1 MSDTVARPTTPR
13 GGLGEAVRRIARDG
27 ALGMRREPGAVVA
40 YLALVIVAAAWVLR
54 TPGLTASAV
63 TWVLVAKVPLVMA
76 AVGMAIVLI
85 AKGIDLSMGPM
96 IILANMIVLAWTVPL
111 HNPWLAALAAL
122 VVTAGFGCV
131 NGLLVGWL
139 RLPALVVT
147 LATGS
152 IAAGVTLYVS
162 PKTISGT
169 LPASFTNV
177 VLGLVGPIP
186 VVLILAFLL
195 PGLVWFPIR
204 RSRAGV
210 ALMAVGGDEAA
221 AFVSGLSPWRLQAMA
236 YTLSGLFAGLAG
248 ILLAMA
254 TNGGSPS
261 ATTTFTLNAIAAAVL
276 GGVALTGGRGS
287 IAGAIAGAFILT
299 FITILL
305 QSFDV
310 NPDWANVLS
319 GGILIVVV
327 GVPFLVNQSRARRVR
342 S

>member
-1 MSDTVARPTTPR
+1 MSDTVTRNAS
-13 GGLGEAVRRIARDG
+13 GGILGRVARDG
-27 ALGMRREPGAVVA
+27 VLGMRREPGAVVA
-40 YLALVIVAAAWVLR
+40 YLALAVVFVAWVLR
-54 TPGLTASAV
+54 TPGLTPTAV
-63 TWVLVAKVPLVMA
+63 TWVLMAKVPLVMA

-96 IILANMIVLAWTVPL
+96 IVLADMIVLAWTVPL

-122 VVTAGFGCV
+122 LVTSGFGLV
-131 NGLLVGWL
+131 NGLLVGLL

-147 LATGS
+147 LASGS

-162 PKTISGT
+162 PKAISGT
-169 LPASFTNV
+169 LPESFTNV
-177 VLGLVGPIP
+177 ILGLIGPIP
-186 VVLILAFLL
+186 VVLVLAFAL
-195 PGLVWFPIR
+195 PGLIWFPIR

-210 ALMAVGGDEAA
+210 ALMAVGGDEAS
-221 AFVSGLSPWRLQAMA
+221 AFVSGLRPWRLQAMA
-236 YTLSGLFAGLAG
+236 YALSGLFAGLAG

-261 ATTTFTLNAIAAAVL
+261 TTTTFTLNAIAAAVL

-299 FITILL
+299 LITILL
-305 QSFDV
+305 QSFNVDAA
-310 NPDWANVLS
+310 WANVLS
-319 GGILIVVV
+319 GGILITVV
-327 GVPFLVNQSRARRVR
+327 GVPFLVNQVRARRVR

>member
-1 MSDTVARPTTPR
+1 MRATVAENRAGHR
-13 GGLGEAVRRIARDG
+13 GLGETLSRVGRDG
-27 ALGMRREPGAVVA
+27 MLGMRREPGAVVA
-40 YLALVIVAAAWVLR
+40 YIALVIVAAAWVLR
-54 TPGLTASAV
+54 TPNLTPNSL
-63 TWVLVAKVPLVMA
+63 TWVLMAKVPLVMA

-96 IILANMIVLAWTVPL
+96 IVLADMIVLAWTVPL
-111 HNPWLAALAAL
+111 HNPWLASLVALL
-122 VVTAGFGCV
+122 VTSTMGLI

-147 LATGS
+147 LASGS

-162 PKTISGT
+162 PKAISGT

-177 VLGLVGPIP
+177 VIGLIGPVP

-195 PGLVWFPIR
+195 PGLIWFPIR

-210 ALMAVGGDEAA
+210 ALMAVGGDEGS
-221 AFVSGLSPWRLQAMA
+221 AFVSGLKPWRLQAMA

-261 ATTTFTLNAIAAAVL
+261 TTTTFTLNAIAAAVL

-305 QSFDV
+305 QSFNVDAS
-310 NPDWANVLS
+310 WANVLS

-327 GVPFLVNQSRARRVR
+327 GVPFLVNQARVRRAR